1 MRAVRSA
8 PPTVQPEGGSTLR
21 MARISTV
28 PPICKARL
36 LCGALVLAN
45 AWAAAPAAPGI
56 ESCPKIADDKQ
67 RLACFDR
74 EFARLQQPSK
84 AAEPPPAALVAP
96 TAAATQL
103 TPEQRMGLT
112 SEQILQ
118 RQNSPSAPDLKE
130 LTVKIQEVWAN
141 STGRGLFS
149 LENGQ
154 IWRQV
159 EPDPNFRVKPGDTVH
174 ITKGAL
180 GSYFMSVNA
189 HMSTRV
195 TRTK

>member
-1 MRAVRSA
+1 M
-8 PPTVQPEGGSTLR
+8 
-21 MARISTV
+21 
-28 PPICKARL
+28 PPIYRARL
-36 LCGALVLAN
+36 LCGAVVLAN

-74 EFARLQQPSK
+74 EFALQKQQTT
-84 AAEPPPAALVAP
+84 AAGPAAATLAAP

-112 SEQILQ
+112 SGQILQ
-118 RQNSPSAPDLKE
+118 RQSPPSAPDLKE
-130 LTVKIQEVWAN
+130 LRAKIQEVWAN
-141 STGRGLFS
+141 STGRELFT

-154 IWRQV
+154 MWRQV
-159 EPDPNFRVKPGDTVH
+159 EPDANFRVKPGDTVH

-195 TRTK
+195 SRTH